1 MSLPHET
8 PSPAIDLPS
17 EEHTNALGRAIAL
30 CLSPGTLVVLDGNLG
45 AGKTFLTGAIV
56 RELGLDPEEPVTSPT
71 YNLVSEYDL
80 KFRVLHADLYRLSSE
95 HEVFELG
102 LEERR
107 TQGGVLIVEWGRP
120 YIDVLGGD
128 AVVVE
133 LKTDPRRAEIVATG
147 PNSRTA
153 RERILLRIDEFPF
166 DKPRVDN
173 SSQ

>member
-1 MSLPHET
+1 MSF
-8 PSPAIDLPS
+8 PS
-17 EEHTNALGRAIAL
+17 EEHTNELGRAIAH
-30 CLSPGTLVVLDGNLG
+30 CVSPGALVVLDGNLG

-95 HEVFELG
+95 YEVFELG

-107 TQGGVLIVEWGRP
+107 AQGGVLIVEWGRP

-128 AVVVE
+128 ALVVE
-133 LKTDPRRAEIVATG
+133 LKTDPRRAEILATG
-147 PNSRTA
+147 PNSTTA
-153 RERILLRIDEFPF
+153 REQILLRLDEFRAETF
-166 DKPRVDN
+166 RVDN
-173 SSQ
+173 A